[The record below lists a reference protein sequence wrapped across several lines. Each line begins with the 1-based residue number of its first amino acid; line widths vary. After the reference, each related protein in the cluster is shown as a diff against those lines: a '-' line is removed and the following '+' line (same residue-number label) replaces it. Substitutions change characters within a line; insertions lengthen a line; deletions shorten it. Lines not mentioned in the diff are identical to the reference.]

1 MKSTWIFRPPATP
14 PESLMNLAAA
24 RTPLTDPWNNPGR
37 AALSTSAITAI
48 RMVSGVTPISLAA
61 GCSCCDRAA
70 ATAGNSAP
78 TSPSATTSTTNR
90 RPVTGPPS
98 ISVP

>member
-1 MKSTWIFRPPATP
+1 MY
-14 PESLMNLAAA
+14 LAAA
-24 RTPLTDPWNNPGR
+24 RTPSTEPWNNPGR

-70 ATAGNSAP
+70 AAAGNSAP
-78 TSPSATTSTTNR
+78 TSPSAATSTTKR
-90 RPVTGPPS
+90 GPVTVPP
-98 ISVP
+98 